1 METDPRK
8 VKRMAAK
15 REDEMEAFC
24 LSLKD
29 CGVSSRNLD
38 AMLRKSLRQVIPQ
51 LDCTKCAS
59 CCKEAYVVVD
69 TDDIARMAQALGMK
83 RSEFRA
89 EYIGKNEEG
98 DTVFNRRPCP
108 FLRRNLCTQY
118 DSRPEC
124 CRQYPQ
130 SLAVD
135 CTEKLENLSANYLVC
150 PAVFHAL
157 EQLRES
163 LPAVTTRR
171 EQKSNRKKTGKP

>member
-8 VKRMAAK
+8 VKRMAARK
-15 REDEMEAFC
+15 EDEMEAFC

-29 CGVSSRNLD
+29 CGVSPRKLD
-38 AMLRKSLRQVIPQ
+38 ALLRKSLSQVFDQ
-51 LDCTKCAS
+51 LDCTRCAA

-69 TDDIARMAQALGMK
+69 TDDIARMAQTLGMK
-83 RSEFRA
+83 RSEFRR

-108 FLRRNLCTQY
+108 FLHRNLCTLY
-118 DSRPEC
+118 HARPEC

-135 CTEKLENLSANYLVC
+135 CIEKLENLSANYLVC
-150 PAVFHAL
+150 PAIFHAL
-157 EQLRES
+157 EKLREN
-163 LPAVTTRR
+163 LPSVSTQRKAKTSRR
-171 EQKSNRKKTGKP
+171 